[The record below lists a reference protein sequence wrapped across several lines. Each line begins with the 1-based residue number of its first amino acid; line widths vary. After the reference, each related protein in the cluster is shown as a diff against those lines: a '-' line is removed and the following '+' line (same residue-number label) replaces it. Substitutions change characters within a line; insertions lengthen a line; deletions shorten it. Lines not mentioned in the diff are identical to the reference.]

1 MLRMIRSMRGFG
13 KAITTAN
20 GTPGMKGTGPYA
32 EMMARRFHLAVKKLG
47 LNQPSKPLVI
57 NSFRRP
63 PRIGDQLS
71 LL

>member
-1 MLRMIRSMRGFG
+1 MANRFRM
-13 KAITTAN
+13 
-20 GTPGMKGTGPYA
+20 
-32 EMMARRFHLAVKKLG
+32 AVKKLG
-47 LNQPSKPLVI
+47 LNQPGKPLVI